1 MLHPSTCVKWIKQQF
16 LFPLTLSCEQHIRK
30 CIRKGAAQVTQLKLL
45 YLVHLVWH
53 ISQKK
58 RYRIF
63 FHMNILHVNSGNC
76 FFFFPV
82 GSLNRVKLK
91 VVSLFCWQTGCSGIL
106 LTCSLWPLRAWAFLL
121 TPTEIEHPSN
131 ICGAHLHS
139 AWHTELP
146 LTAISQALYS
156 PVSTV
161 LVKIAAKISPGI
173 GTHASGESKKA
184 NKYIRYGSFVV
195 YTHTHTLTRAWSTHS
210 LASHRAD

>member
-1 MLHPSTCVKWIKQQF
+1 MEIVS
-16 LFPLTLSCEQHIRK
+16 
-30 CIRKGAAQVTQLKLL
+30 
-45 YLVHLVWH
+45 
-53 ISQKK
+53 
-58 RYRIF
+58 
-63 FHMNILHVNSGNC
+63 
-76 FFFFPV
+76 FFFPV

-131 ICGAHLHS
+131 ICRAHLHS

-195 YTHTHTLTRAWSTHS
+195 YTHTHTHSRALEAPTAWPRIELIKRELKCEGFFLSRKCKRSVRVKHRPLEKCQRKVTLCTRGNKCKERWGGNKSSAVTFGAVC
-210 LASHRAD
+210 LI